1 MKSYWYTVFK
11 NYFGFFMNTYKVLQH
26 PTKELKAVKTGFAWL
41 AIPFITCIPVFPA
54 WFLFRGLW
62 KIFIAYILAILIL
75 ASIDY
80 ELYGYVGFF
89 NFSTAD
95 GLQII
100 IIIVETVILTLP
112 AFKGNDWTV
121 SNLIDQGYKVS
132 YSVQASSKKEALQ
145 LAQNKNIG

>member
-1 MKSYWYTVFK
+1 
-11 NYFGFFMNTYKVLQH
+11 MNTYKVLQH
-26 PTKELKAVKTGFAWL
+26 DSKELKAVKAGFAWL
-41 AIPFITCIPVFPA
+41 AIPFITCLPIFPL

-62 KIFIAYILAILIL
+62 KIFIAYILTILIL

-80 ELYGYVGFF
+80 ELYGYLGFF

-100 IIIVETVILTLP
+100 IIIAETVILMLP
-112 AFKGNDWTV
+112 AFKGNEWTV

-145 LAQNKNIG
+145 LAKNKNIG

>member
-1 MKSYWYTVFK
+1 MK
-11 NYFGFFMNTYKVLQH
+11 TYKVLQH
-26 PTKELKAVKTGFAWL
+26 PDKDLKAIKTGFAWL
-41 AIPFITCIPVFPA
+41 AIPFVTCLPIFPA

-62 KIFIAYILAILIL
+62 KIFIAYILTILIL

-80 ELYGYVGFF
+80 ELYGYLGFF

-100 IIIVETVILTLP
+100 ILIIESVILILP
-112 AFKGNDWTV
+112 ALKGNDWTI

-132 YSVQASSKKEALQ
+132 YSVQASSKNEALQ
-145 LAQNKNIG
+145 LAQKKNIG

>member
-1 MKSYWYTVFK
+1 MK
-11 NYFGFFMNTYKVLQH
+11 TYKVLQH
-26 PTKELKAVKTGFAWL
+26 PDKDLKAVKTGFAWL
-41 AIPFITCIPVFPA
+41 TIPFVTCLPIFPA

-62 KIFIAYILAILIL
+62 KIFIAYILTILIL

-80 ELYGYVGFF
+80 ELYGYLGFF

-100 IIIVETVILTLP
+100 ILIIESVILILP
-112 AFKGNDWTV
+112 ALKGNDWTI

-132 YSVQASSKKEALQ
+132 YSVQASSKNEALQ
-145 LAQNKNIG
+145 LAEKKNIS

>member
-1 MKSYWYTVFK
+1 MK
-11 NYFGFFMNTYKVLQH
+11 TYKVLQH
-26 PTKELKAVKTGFAWL
+26 PDKDLKAVKTGFAWL
-41 AIPFITCIPVFPA
+41 TIPFVTCLPIFPA

-62 KIFIAYILAILIL
+62 KIFIVYILTILIL

-80 ELYGYVGFF
+80 ELYGYLGFF

-100 IIIVETVILTLP
+100 ILIIESVILILP
-112 AFKGNDWTV
+112 ALKGNDWTI

-132 YSVQASSKKEALQ
+132 YSVQASSKNEAL
-145 LAQNKNIG
+145 LIAQNKNIG

>member
-1 MKSYWYTVFK
+1 
-11 NYFGFFMNTYKVLQH
+11 MNTYKVLQH

-112 AFKGNDWTV
+112 TFKGNDWTV

-145 LAQNKNIG
+145 LVQNKNIG

>member
-1 MKSYWYTVFK
+1 
-11 NYFGFFMNTYKVLQH
+11 MNTYKVLQH
-26 PTKELKAVKTGFAWL
+26 DSKELKAVKAGFAWL
-41 AIPFITCIPVFPA
+41 AIPFITCLPIFPV

-62 KIFIAYILAILIL
+62 KIFIAYILTILIL

-80 ELYGYVGFF
+80 ELYGYLGFF

-100 IIIVETVILTLP
+100 IIIAEAVILMLP
-112 AFKGNDWTV
+112 AFKGNEWTV

-145 LAQNKNIG
+145 LAKNKNIG

>member
-11 NYFGFFMNTYKVLQH
+11 NYFRFLMNTYKVLQH

-80 ELYGYVGFF
+80 EIYGYVGFF

-112 AFKGNDWTV
+112 TFKGNDWTV

>member
-1 MKSYWYTVFK
+1 MK
-11 NYFGFFMNTYKVLQH
+11 TYKVLQH
-26 PTKELKAVKTGFAWL
+26 PDKDLKAVKTGFAWL
-41 AIPFITCIPVFPA
+41 AIPFVTCLPIFPA

-62 KIFIAYILAILIL
+62 KIFIAYILTILIL

-80 ELYGYVGFF
+80 ELYGYLGFF

-100 IIIVETVILTLP
+100 ILIIESVILILP
-112 AFKGNDWTV
+112 ALKGNDWTI

-132 YSVQASSKKEALQ
+132 YSVQASSKNEAL
-145 LAQNKNIG
+145 LIAQKKNIG

>member
-1 MKSYWYTVFK
+1 
-11 NYFGFFMNTYKVLQH
+11 MNTYKVLQH
-26 PTKELKAVKTGFAWL
+26 DSKELKAVKAGFAWL
-41 AIPFITCIPVFPA
+41 AIPFITCLPIFPV

-62 KIFIAYILAILIL
+62 KIFVAYILTILIL

-80 ELYGYVGFF
+80 ELYGYLGFF

-100 IIIVETVILTLP
+100 IIIAEAVILMLP
-112 AFKGNDWTV
+112 AFKGNEWTV
-121 SNLIDQGYKVS
+121 SNLIDQGYKIS

-145 LAQNKNIG
+145 LAKNKNIG

>member
-1 MKSYWYTVFK
+1 
-11 NYFGFFMNTYKVLQH
+11 MNTYKVLQH
-26 PTKELKAVKTGFAWL
+26 DFKELKAVKAGFAWL
-41 AIPFITCIPVFPA
+41 AIPFITCLPIFPV

-62 KIFIAYILAILIL
+62 KIFIAYILTILIL

-80 ELYGYVGFF
+80 ELYGYLGFF

-100 IIIVETVILTLP
+100 IIIAETVILMLP
-112 AFKGNDWTV
+112 AFKGNEWTV

-145 LAQNKNIG
+145 LAKNKNIG

>member
-1 MKSYWYTVFK
+1 
-11 NYFGFFMNTYKVLQH
+11 MNTYKVLQH
-26 PTKELKAVKTGFAWL
+26 DSKDLKAVKVGFAWL
-41 AIPFITCIPVFPA
+41 AIPFITCLPIFPV

-62 KIFIAYILAILIL
+62 KIFIAYILTILIL

-80 ELYGYVGFF
+80 ELYGYLGFF

-100 IIIVETVILTLP
+100 IIIAETVILMLP
-112 AFKGNDWTV
+112 AFKGNEWTV

-145 LAQNKNIG
+145 LAKNKNIG

>member
-1 MKSYWYTVFK
+1 
-11 NYFGFFMNTYKVLQH
+11 MNTYKVLQH
-26 PTKELKAVKTGFAWL
+26 DSKDLKAVKVGFAWL
-41 AIPFITCIPVFPA
+41 AIPFITCLPIFPV

-62 KIFIAYILAILIL
+62 KIFIAYILTILIL

-80 ELYGYVGFF
+80 ELYGYLGFF

-100 IIIVETVILTLP
+100 IIIAETVILLLP
-112 AFKGNDWTV
+112 AFKGNEWTV
-121 SNLIDQGYKVS
+121 SNLIDQGYKIS

-145 LAQNKNIG
+145 LAKNKNIG

>member
-1 MKSYWYTVFK
+1 
-11 NYFGFFMNTYKVLQH
+11 MNTYKVLQH
-26 PTKELKAVKTGFAWL
+26 DSKELKAVKAGFAWL
-41 AIPFITCIPVFPA
+41 AIPFITCLPIFPV
-54 WFLFRGLW
+54 WFLSRGLW
-62 KIFIAYILAILIL
+62 KIFIAYILTILIL

-80 ELYGYVGFF
+80 ELYGFLGFF

-95 GLQII
+95 GVQII
-100 IIIVETVILTLP
+100 IIIIETVILILP

-145 LAQNKNIG
+145 LAQNKHIG

>member
-1 MKSYWYTVFK
+1 MK
-11 NYFGFFMNTYKVLQH
+11 TYKVLQH
-26 PTKELKAVKTGFAWL
+26 PDKDLKAVKTGFAWL
-41 AIPFITCIPVFPA
+41 TIPFVTCLPIFPA

-62 KIFIAYILAILIL
+62 KIFIVYILTILIL

-80 ELYGYVGFF
+80 ELYGYLGFF

-100 IIIVETVILTLP
+100 ILIIESVILILP
-112 AFKGNDWTV
+112 ALKGNDWTI

-132 YSVQASSKKEALQ
+132 YSVQASSKNEALQ
-145 LAQNKNIG
+145 LAEKKNIS

>member
-1 MKSYWYTVFK
+1 
-11 NYFGFFMNTYKVLQH
+11 MNTYKVLQH
-26 PTKELKAVKTGFAWL
+26 DSKDLKAVKVGFAWL
-41 AIPFITCIPVFPA
+41 AIPFITCLPIFPV

-62 KIFIAYILAILIL
+62 KIFIAYILTILIL

-80 ELYGYVGFF
+80 ELYGYLGFF

-100 IIIVETVILTLP
+100 IIIAETVILLLP
-112 AFKGNDWTV
+112 AFKGNEWTV

-132 YSVQASSKKEALQ
+132 YSIQASSEKEALQ
-145 LAQNKNIG
+145 VAKNKNIG

>member
-1 MKSYWYTVFK
+1 
-11 NYFGFFMNTYKVLQH
+11 MNTYKVLQH
-26 PTKELKAVKTGFAWL
+26 DSKELKAVKAGFAWL
-41 AIPFITCIPVFPA
+41 AIPFITCLPIFPV

-62 KIFIAYILAILIL
+62 KIFIAYILTILIL

-80 ELYGYVGFF
+80 ELYGFLGFF

-100 IIIVETVILTLP
+100 IIIAETVILMLP
-112 AFKGNDWTV
+112 AFKGNEWTV
-121 SNLIDQGYKVS
+121 SNLIDQGYKIS

-145 LAQNKNIG
+145 LAKNKNIG

>member
-1 MKSYWYTVFK
+1 
-11 NYFGFFMNTYKVLQH
+11 MNTYKVLQH
-26 PTKELKAVKTGFAWL
+26 DSKDLKAVKVGFAWL
-41 AIPFITCIPVFPA
+41 AIPFITCLPIFPV

-62 KIFIAYILAILIL
+62 KIFIAYILTILIL

-80 ELYGYVGFF
+80 ELYGYLGFF

-100 IIIVETVILTLP
+100 IIIAEAVILMLP
-112 AFKGNDWTV
+112 AFKGNEWTV
-121 SNLIDQGYKVS
+121 SNLIDQGYKIS

-145 LAQNKNIG
+145 LAKNKNIC

>member
-11 NYFGFFMNTYKVLQH
+11 NYFRFFMNTYKVLQH

-80 ELYGYVGFF
+80 EIYGYVGFF

-112 AFKGNDWTV
+112 TFKGNDWTV